1 MTDYFPEAISLP
13 TGVEMLLE
21 HEEHRSEC
29 PNCHQQTLLRP
40 KTLTKAILRPL
51 WLASMKATISSK
63 EVNDAIGRTAYAN
76 FTQLK
81 YWGFIRPSSSSTWEI
96 TTAGRDFLTGR
107 LYVPEKVW
115 VYNDRVRVVPDGM
128 KGRMVAFDDLVA
140 YLETGRAGIA
150 AESAML
156 TVE

>member
-13 TGVEMLLE
+13 SGVEMLLE

-40 KTLTKAILRPL
+40 KVLTKAILRPL
-51 WLASMKATISSK
+51 WLASVNSTINSK

-81 YWGFIRPSSSSTWEI
+81 YWGFIRPVSSSTWEI
-96 TTAGRDFLTGR
+96 TGAGREFLSGGMRT
-107 LYVPEKVW
+107 PEKLW
-115 VYNDRVRVVPDGM
+115 VYNDRVRAVPDGM

-140 YLETGRAGIA
+140 YLETDRTGIA
-150 AESAML
+150 AESARL
-156 TVE
+156 TAE

>member
-1 MTDYFPEAISLP
+1 MTDHFPQAINLP
-13 TGVEMLLE
+13 TGVSMLLE

-40 KTLTKAILRPL
+40 KILTKAILRPL
-51 WLASMKATISSK
+51 WLASRSQTISSK

-81 YWGFIRPSSSSTWEI
+81 YWGFIRPVSSSTWEI
-96 TTAGRDFLTGR
+96 TESGREFLAGRMRT
-107 LYVPEKVW
+107 PEKVW
-115 VYNDRVRVVPDGM
+115 VYNDRVRVVTDGM

-140 YLETGRAGIA
+140 YVDTDRHGASDASVPLA
-150 AESAML
+150 AQ
-156 TVE
+156 